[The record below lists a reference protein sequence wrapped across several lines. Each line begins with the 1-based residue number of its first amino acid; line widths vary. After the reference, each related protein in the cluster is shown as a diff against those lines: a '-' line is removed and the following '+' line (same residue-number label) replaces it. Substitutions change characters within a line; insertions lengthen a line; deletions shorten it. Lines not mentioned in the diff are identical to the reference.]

1 MVREGGAVQAVPPSH
16 FQHAT
21 RLCEQVLWP
30 GYCASIIF
38 QNFLLC
44 LSFKKEHTVVV
55 DSAKNEIHLVVSE
68 YDLPSKSELDHLEEG
83 QADMHLILTHLK
95 AEKLSREL
103 SLAIADGLRSMC
115 RNDSIRQAASI
126 TGLIPKP

>member
-1 MVREGGAVQAVPPSH
+1 MVIEGGAVQAVPPSH

-44 LSFKKEHTVVV
+44 LSFKKEHTV
-55 DSAKNEIHLVVSE
+55 
-68 YDLPSKSELDHLEEG
+68 LEEG

-95 AEKLSREL
+95 AEKLYREL

>member
-1 MVREGGAVQAVPPSH
+1 M
-16 FQHAT
+16 
-21 RLCEQVLWP
+21 
-30 GYCASIIF
+30 
-38 QNFLLC
+38 
-44 LSFKKEHTVVV
+44 V

-95 AEKLSREL
+95 AEKLYREL

-126 TGLIPKP
+126 TGLNPKP